1 MKKFTLFL
9 MSMFLM
15 LGTAVAQDDA
25 FQLTFSNPSSDKPV
39 SQVDLLQ
46 LTFSKDVV
54 VTLPADP
61 ITITND
67 KNSDVFEISNIMA
80 YGSNAII
87 YVKKVEELGE
97 DQSPTT
103 SITEPGTYTY
113 AIPAGVIKSTDGDI
127 FGEYTAS
134 FTVAKP
140 LEIAGV
146 TPAETAEL
154 KTIQI
159 TFNEPIA
166 SVNMPN
172 SGLSVTDFYWS
183 EFFNIKDEVSFSED
197 RKTVTLELEESITTI
212 GRYFLTIYSGVFISE
227 SGAQNDEIEIPFDVI
242 DPTPAYITN
251 YENGDKVKEIGNLE
265 ITFKNV
271 TKVKLVDNADPI
283 TLYLP
288 GESYVTGATTQD
300 GNKITVTFD
309 LKLTELET
317 GEYTFYIPAG
327 VFTMD
332 DAPNEEREINVTLE
346 TSDITPLQIVSISPE
361 EETVNELGKIVI
373 TFNQNVRPSYD
384 ENWQVISNEIKMTCG
399 DKEYTLTYN
408 SMASASNSLEY
419 LVNAEW
425 DLSTNQYNFTP
436 IKEAGEY
443 TLDLSQIVVDH
454 AAEDYVDEWGY
465 HNTRWNSLNQKC
477 SGAVTWTIVA
487 GEASIEDV
495 VVEEGT
501 KVIYDLT
508 GRRVETITAP
518 GIYIVGGKKQI
529 VR

>member
-39 SQVDLLQ
+39 SQVYYIQ
-46 LTFSKDVV
+46 LVFSKNVT
-54 VTLPADP
+54 VTLPAEP

-67 KNSDVFEISNIMA
+67 KNSDVFEIV
-80 YGSNAII
+80 YGMGSDQNAIL
-87 YVKKVEELGE
+87 YFQKVEELAE

-113 AIPAGVIKSTDGDI
+113 TIPAGVIKSIDGDI

-159 TFNEPIA
+159 TFDEPIA

-172 SGLSVTDFYWS
+172 SGLSVTDLYWS

-197 RKTVTLELEESITTI
+197 RKTVTLELEKSITTI
-212 GRYFLTIYSGVFISE
+212 GKYFLTIYSGVFIGE
-227 SGAQNDEIEIPFDVI
+227 SGAQNDQIEIPFNVI

-271 TKVKLVDNADPI
+271 TEVKLVDGADPI

-309 LKLTELET
+309 QEFTEL
-317 GEYTFYIPAG
+317 GIYTFYIPAG

-332 DAPNEEREINVTLE
+332 GAANEMREITVELVDSN
-346 TSDITPLQIVSISPE
+346 ITPLEIVNISPE
-361 EETVNELGKIVI
+361 EDTVNELGKIVI
-373 TFNQNVRPSYD
+373 TFNQVVQLSND
-384 ENWQVISNEIKMTCG
+384 ENWQQISREIKMTCG
-399 DKEYTLTYN
+399 DKEYILTYN
-408 SMASASNSLEY
+408 SMASANNSLEY

-425 DLSTNQYNFTP
+425 DLSTNQYKFTP
-436 IKEAGEY
+436 ITEEGEY
-443 TLDLSQIVVDH
+443 TLDLSQVVVDH
-454 AAEDYVDEWGY
+454 AAEEGIDEYGWPALI
-465 HNTRWNSLNQKC
+465 WNSKNQRC
-477 SGAVTWTIVA
+477 SGTVTWTIVA
-487 GEASIEDV
+487 GESSIEDI
-495 VVEEGT
+495 VVEEGA

-518 GIYIVGGKKQI
+518 GIYIVNSKK
-529 VR
+529 VLVK

>member
-39 SQVDLLQ
+39 SQVDFLR

-54 VTLPADP
+54 VTLPTDP

-113 AIPAGVIKSTDGDI
+113 TIPAGVIKSVDGDI

-134 FTVAKP
+134 FTVSKP
-140 LEIAGV
+140 LEITGV
-146 TPAETAEL
+146 TPVETAEL

-159 TFNEPIA
+159 TFNEPVA
-166 SVNMPN
+166 SVNMPK
-172 SGLSVTDFYWS
+172 SGLSVTDLYRS
-183 EFFNIKDEVSFSED
+183 EYFNIKDEVSFSED

-227 SGAQNDEIEIPFDVI
+227 SGAQNDEIEIPFNVI

-271 TKVKLVDNADPI
+271 TKVKLVDGADPI

-309 LKLTELET
+309 QEFTEL

-332 DAPNEEREINVTLE
+332 GAANEMREITVELVD
-346 TSDITPLQIVSISPE
+346 SKITPLEIVSISPE
-361 EETVNELGKIVI
+361 EDTVNKLGKIVI
-373 TFNQNVRPSYD
+373 TFNQDVQLSYD
-384 ENWQVISNEIKMTCG
+384 ENWQQISREIKMTCG
-399 DKEYTLTYN
+399 DKEYILTYN

-425 DLSTNQYNFTP
+425 KNNQYEFTP
-436 IKEAGEY
+436 ITEEGEY

-454 AAEDYVDEWGY
+454 AAEDYIDEWNY
-465 HNTRWNSLNQKC
+465 PNTRWNSKNQRC
-477 SGAVTWTIVA
+477 SGTKTWTIVA
-487 GEASIEDV
+487 GESSIEDI
-495 VVEEGT
+495 VVEEGA

-518 GIYIVGGKKQI
+518 GIYIVNSKK
-529 VR
+529 VLVK

>member
-25 FQLTFSNPSSDKPV
+25 FQLTFSNPNSDKPV
-39 SQVDLLQ
+39 SQVYYIQ
-46 LTFSKDVV
+46 LVFSKNVT
-54 VTLPADP
+54 VTLPAEP

-67 KNSDVFEISNIMA
+67 KNNDVFEIFSGM
-80 YGSNAII
+80 GSDQNAIL
-87 YVKKVEELGE
+87 YFQKVEELAK

-113 AIPAGVIKSTDGDI
+113 TIPAGVIKSIDGDI

-146 TPAETAEL
+146 TPSETAEL

-159 TFNEPIA
+159 TFDEPIA

-172 SGLSVTDFYWS
+172 SGLSVTDLYWS

-197 RKTVTLELEESITTI
+197 RKTVTLELEKSITTI
-212 GRYFLTIYSGVFISE
+212 GKYFLTIYSGVFIGE
-227 SGAQNDEIEIPFDVI
+227 SGAQNDQIEIPFDVI
-242 DPTPAYITN
+242 DPTPAYVTN
-251 YENGDKVKEIGNLE
+251 YTDGDKVKEIGNLE

-271 TKVKLVDNADPI
+271 KEVKLVDGADPI

-288 GESYVTGATTQD
+288 GVNSVTGTTTLD

-309 LKLTELET
+309 QEFTEL
-317 GEYTFYIPAG
+317 GKYTFYIPAG

-332 DAPNEEREINVTLE
+332 GAANEMREITVELE
-346 TSDITPLQIVSISPE
+346 DSNITPLEITSISPE
-361 EETVNELGKIVI
+361 EDTVNELGKIVI
-373 TFNQNVRPSYD
+373 TFNQDVTLSQ
-384 ENWQVISNEIKMTCG
+384 ENWQPISREIKMTCG
-399 DKEYTLTYN
+399 DKEYILTYN
-408 SMASASNSLEY
+408 PDSNVGRSLEY

-425 DLSTNQYNFTP
+425 DRSTNQFNFTP
-436 IKEAGEY
+436 ITEEGEY

-454 AAEDYVDEWGY
+454 AAEEGIDEYGWPALI
-465 HNTRWNSLNQKC
+465 WNSKNQRC
-477 SGAVTWTIVA
+477 SGTKTWTIVA
-487 GEASIEDV
+487 GESSIEDIV
-495 VVEEGT
+495 FEEGA

-518 GIYIVGGKKQI
+518 GIYIVNSKK
-529 VR
+529 VLVK

>member
-39 SQVDLLQ
+39 SQVYYIQ
-46 LTFSKDVV
+46 LVFSKNVT
-54 VTLPADP
+54 VTLPAEP

-67 KNSDVFEISNIMA
+67 KNNNVFEIV
-80 YGSNAII
+80 YGMGSDQNAIL
-87 YVKKVEELGE
+87 YFQKVEELAE

-113 AIPAGVIKSTDGDI
+113 TIPAGVIKSIDGDV
-127 FGEYTAS
+127 FPETT
-134 FTVAKP
+134 FTFSVAAP
-140 LEIAGV
+140 FEIV
-146 TPAETAEL
+146 SISPRETTKLDKIE
-154 KTIQI
+154 I
-159 TFNEPIA
+159 TFKEPVA
-166 SVNMPN
+166 SVKSPI
-172 SGLSVTDFYWS
+172 GLKIVDRSWTPVA
-183 EFFNIKDEVSFSED
+183 NIKDEVTFSDD
-197 RKTVTLELEESITTI
+197 RKTVILELEEPITTI
-212 GRYFLTIYSGVFISE
+212 GSYNLDIYNGTFTNERGVGNEYWSQ
-227 SGAQNDEIEIPFDVI
+227 AFDVI

-271 TKVKLVDNADPI
+271 TEVKLVDGADPI

-309 LKLTELET
+309 QEFTEL
-317 GEYTFYIPAG
+317 GIYTFYIPAG

-332 DAPNEEREINVTLE
+332 GAANEMREITVELE
-346 TSDITPLQIVSISPE
+346 DSNITPLEIVNISPE
-361 EETVNELGKIVI
+361 EDTVNELGKIVI
-373 TFNQNVRPSYD
+373 TFNQVVQLSND
-384 ENWQVISNEIKMTCG
+384 ENWQQISREIKMTCG
-399 DKEYTLTYN
+399 DKEYILTYN
-408 SMASASNSLEY
+408 SMASANNSLEY

-425 DLSTNQYNFTP
+425 DLSTNQYKFTP
-436 IKEAGEY
+436 ITEEGEY

-454 AAEDYVDEWGY
+454 AAENYVDEWGY
-465 HNTRWNSLNQKC
+465 PNTRWNSQNQRC
-477 SGAVTWTIVA
+477 SGTVTWTIVA
-487 GEASIEDV
+487 GESSIEDI
-495 VVEEGT
+495 VVEEGA

-518 GIYIVGGKKQI
+518 GIYIVNSKK
-529 VR
+529 VLVK